1 MKGTKYWGSDKKLIK
16 ILILRRKVIRKDKKS
31 DGQEFESIKLNDC
44 IKVIKLILSN
54 NLVIKIKFLL

>member
-1 MKGTKYWGSDKKLIK
+1 MKGTKYWGSDKSLIK
-16 ILILRRKVIRKDKKS
+16 ILRRKVIRKDKKS

-54 NLVIKIKFLL
+54 NLVIKIMFLL